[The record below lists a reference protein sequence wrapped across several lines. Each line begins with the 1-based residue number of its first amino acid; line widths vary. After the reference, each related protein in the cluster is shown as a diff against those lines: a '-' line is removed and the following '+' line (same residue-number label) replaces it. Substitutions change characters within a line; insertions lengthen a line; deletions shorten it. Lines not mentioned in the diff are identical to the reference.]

1 MAKIVLDNIAH
12 TYNPEDKSPL
22 FALQQMSLSWD
33 DGGRY
38 ALLGPSGCGKT
49 TLLRCICGLEELDS
63 GKILLNGDDIT
74 KIPAEERG
82 IGLLF
87 QKPVLY
93 PHLTVSGNLSLA
105 SFNNHDKALAEV
117 GLPNFEGRDVDTLS
131 GGEGQRVALARALLA
146 NPNVLLLDE
155 PFSALDLDMSIKLIN
170 EVRALLK
177 DRSCPAIL
185 VTHNIEEAKLFSDRM
200 IDLSKI

>member
-1 MAKIVLDNIAH
+1 MLSCLNLSKKYGKILFNELNINLEKGEILAII
-12 TYNPEDKSPL
+12 
-22 FALQQMSLSWD
+22 
-33 DGGRY
+33 
-38 ALLGPSGCGKT
+38 GPSGCGKT

-93 PHLTVSGNLSLA
+93 PHLSVSGNLSLA

-170 EVRALLK
+170 DVRALLK

-200 IDLSKI
+200 VDLSKV

>member
-1 MAKIVLDNIAH
+1 MLSCLNLSKKYGKILFNELNINLEKGEILAII
-12 TYNPEDKSPL
+12 
-22 FALQQMSLSWD
+22 
-33 DGGRY
+33 
-38 ALLGPSGCGKT
+38 GPSGCGKT

-105 SFNNHDKALAEV
+105 SFNNHDKALVEV
-117 GLPNFEGRDVDTLS
+117 GLPNFEDRDVDTLS

-155 PFSALDLDMSIKLIN
+155 PFSALDLDMSIKLISD
-170 EVRALLK
+170 VRALLK
-177 DRSCPAIL
+177 NRSCPAIL

-200 IDLSKI
+200 IDLSKV

>member
-1 MAKIVLDNIAH
+1 MLSCLNLSKKYGKILFNELNINLEKGEILAII
-12 TYNPEDKSPL
+12 
-22 FALQQMSLSWD
+22 
-33 DGGRY
+33 
-38 ALLGPSGCGKT
+38 GPSGCGKT

-105 SFNNHDKALAEV
+105 SFNNHDKALVEV
-117 GLPNFEGRDVDTLS
+117 GLPNFEDRDVDTLS

-170 EVRALLK
+170 DVRVLLK

-200 IDLSKI
+200 IDLSKV

>member
-1 MAKIVLDNIAH
+1 MLNCLNLSKKYGKILFNELNINLEKGEILAI
-12 TYNPEDKSPL
+12 T
-22 FALQQMSLSWD
+22 
-33 DGGRY
+33 
-38 ALLGPSGCGKT
+38 GPSGCGKT

-63 GKILLNGDDIT
+63 GKIMLNGVDLT

-93 PHLTVSGNLSLA
+93 PHLSVSGNLSLA
-105 SFNNHDKALAEV
+105 SLNNHDKALVEV
-117 GLPNFEGRDVDTLS
+117 GLPNFEDRDVDTLS

-155 PFSALDLDMSIKLIN
+155 PFSALDLDMSIKLISD
-170 EVRALLK
+170 VRALLK

>member
-1 MAKIVLDNIAH
+1 MLSCLNLSKKYGKILFNELNINLEKGEILAII
-12 TYNPEDKSPL
+12 
-22 FALQQMSLSWD
+22 
-33 DGGRY
+33 
-38 ALLGPSGCGKT
+38 GPSGCGKT

-74 KIPAEERG
+74 KVRAEERG

-105 SFNNHDKALAEV
+105 SFNNHDKALVEV
-117 GLPNFEGRDVDTLS
+117 GLPNFEDRDVDTLS

-170 EVRALLK
+170 DVRALLK

-200 IDLSKI
+200 IDLSKA

>member
-1 MAKIVLDNIAH
+1 MLSCLNLSKKYGKILFNELNINLEKGEILAII
-12 TYNPEDKSPL
+12 
-22 FALQQMSLSWD
+22 
-33 DGGRY
+33 
-38 ALLGPSGCGKT
+38 GPSGCGKT

-63 GKILLNGDDIT
+63 GKILFNGDDIT

-105 SFNNHDKALAEV
+105 SFNNHDKALVEV
-117 GLPNFEGRDVDTLS
+117 GLPNFEDRDVDTLS

-170 EVRALLK
+170 DVRALLK

>member
-1 MAKIVLDNIAH
+1 MLSCLNLSKKYGKILFNELNI
-12 TYNPEDKSPL
+12 
-22 FALQQMSLSWD
+22 SLEK
-33 DGGRY
+33 GEIL
-38 ALLGPSGCGKT
+38 AIIGPSGCGKT

-105 SFNNHDKALAEV
+105 SFNNHDKALVEV
-117 GLPNFEGRDVDTLS
+117 GLPNFEDRDVDTLS

-170 EVRALLK
+170 DVRALLK

-200 IDLSKI
+200 IDLSKV

>member
-1 MAKIVLDNIAH
+1 MLNCLNLSKKYGKILFNELNINLEEGEILAI
-12 TYNPEDKSPL
+12 
-22 FALQQMSLSWD
+22 
-33 DGGRY
+33 
-38 ALLGPSGCGKT
+38 LGPSGCGKT

-105 SFNNHDKALAEV
+105 SFNNHDKALVEV
-117 GLPNFEGRDVDTLS
+117 GLPNFEDRDVDTLS

-170 EVRALLK
+170 DVRALLK
-177 DRSCPAIL
+177 DRSCSAIL
-185 VTHNIEEAKLFSDRM
+185 VTHNIEEAELFSDRM
-200 IDLSKI
+200 IDLSKV

>member
-1 MAKIVLDNIAH
+1 MLSCLNLSKKYGKILFNELNINLEKGEILAII
-12 TYNPEDKSPL
+12 
-22 FALQQMSLSWD
+22 
-33 DGGRY
+33 
-38 ALLGPSGCGKT
+38 GPSGCGKT

-63 GKILLNGDDIT
+63 GKILLNSDDIT

-105 SFNNHDKALAEV
+105 SFNNHDKALVEV
-117 GLPNFEGRDVDTLS
+117 GLPNFEDRDVDTLS

-170 EVRALLK
+170 DVRALLK

>member
-1 MAKIVLDNIAH
+1 MLSCLNLSKKYGKILFNELNINLEKGEILAII
-12 TYNPEDKSPL
+12 
-22 FALQQMSLSWD
+22 
-33 DGGRY
+33 
-38 ALLGPSGCGKT
+38 GPSGCGKT

-63 GKILLNGDDIT
+63 GKILLNGVDIT

-93 PHLTVSGNLSLA
+93 PHLSVSGNLSLA
-105 SFNNHDKALAEV
+105 SLNNHDKALVEV
-117 GLPNFEGRDVDTLS
+117 GLPNFEDRDVDTLS

-146 NPNVLLLDE
+146 NPSVLLLDE
-155 PFSALDLDMSIKLIN
+155 PFSALDLDMSIKLISD
-170 EVRALLK
+170 VRALLK

-185 VTHNIEEAKLFSDRM
+185 VTHNIEEAKLFSDRI

>member
-1 MAKIVLDNIAH
+1 MLSCLNLSKKYGKILFNELNINLEKGEILAII
-12 TYNPEDKSPL
+12 
-22 FALQQMSLSWD
+22 
-33 DGGRY
+33 
-38 ALLGPSGCGKT
+38 GPSGCGKT

-63 GKILLNGDDIT
+63 GKIFLNGDDIT
-74 KIPAEERG
+74 KVPAEERG

-93 PHLTVSGNLSLA
+93 PHLSVSGNLSLA
-105 SFNNHDKALAEV
+105 SLNNHDKALVEV
-117 GLPNFEGRDVDTLS
+117 GLPNFEDRDVDTLS

-146 NPNVLLLDE
+146 NPSVLLLDE
-155 PFSALDLDMSIKLIN
+155 PFSALDLDMSIRLISD
-170 EVRALLK
+170 VRALLK

-185 VTHNIEEAKLFSDRM
+185 VTHNIEEAKLFSDRI

>member
-1 MAKIVLDNIAH
+1 MLSCLNLSKKYGKILFNKLNINLEKGEILAII
-12 TYNPEDKSPL
+12 
-22 FALQQMSLSWD
+22 
-33 DGGRY
+33 
-38 ALLGPSGCGKT
+38 GPSGCGKT

-74 KIPAEERG
+74 KLPAEERG

-105 SFNNHDKALAEV
+105 SFNNHDKALVEV
-117 GLPNFEGRDVDTLS
+117 GLPNIEDRDVDTLS

-170 EVRALLK
+170 DVRALLK
-177 DRSCPAIL
+177 DRSCSAIL

-200 IDLSKI
+200 IDLSKV

>member
-1 MAKIVLDNIAH
+1 MLSCLNLSKKYGKILFNELNINLEKGEILAVI
-12 TYNPEDKSPL
+12 
-22 FALQQMSLSWD
+22 
-33 DGGRY
+33 
-38 ALLGPSGCGKT
+38 GPSGCGKT

-82 IGLLF
+82 IGFLF

-105 SFNNHDKALAEV
+105 SFNNHDKALVEV
-117 GLPNFEGRDVDTLS
+117 GLPNFEDRDVDTLS

-170 EVRALLK
+170 DVRALLK
-177 DRSCPAIL
+177 DRSCSAIL

-200 IDLSKI
+200 IDLSNI

>member
-1 MAKIVLDNIAH
+1 MLSCLNLSKKYGKILFNELNINLEKGEILAII
-12 TYNPEDKSPL
+12 
-22 FALQQMSLSWD
+22 
-33 DGGRY
+33 
-38 ALLGPSGCGKT
+38 GPSGCGKT
-49 TLLRCICGLEELDS
+49 TLLRCICGLEKLDS

-105 SFNNHDKALAEV
+105 SFNNHHKALVEV
-117 GLPNFEGRDVDTLS
+117 GLPNFEDRDVDTLS

-170 EVRALLK
+170 DVRALLK
-177 DRSCPAIL
+177 DRSCSAIL

>member
-1 MAKIVLDNIAH
+1 MLSCLNLSKKYGKILFNELNINLEKGEILAII
-12 TYNPEDKSPL
+12 
-22 FALQQMSLSWD
+22 
-33 DGGRY
+33 
-38 ALLGPSGCGKT
+38 GPSGCGKT

-105 SFNNHDKALAEV
+105 SFNNHDKALVEV
-117 GLPNFEGRDVDTLS
+117 GLPNFEDRDVDTLS

-155 PFSALDLDMSIKLIN
+155 PFSALDLEMSIKLIN
-170 EVRALLK
+170 DVRALLK

>member
-1 MAKIVLDNIAH
+1 MLSCLNLSKKYGKILFNELNINLEKGEILAVI
-12 TYNPEDKSPL
+12 
-22 FALQQMSLSWD
+22 
-33 DGGRY
+33 
-38 ALLGPSGCGKT
+38 GPSGCGKT

-63 GKILLNGDDIT
+63 GKILLNGADIT

-105 SFNNHDKALAEV
+105 SFNNHDKALVEV
-117 GLPNFEGRDVDTLS
+117 GLPNFEDRDVDTLS

-170 EVRALLK
+170 DVRALLK
-177 DRSCPAIL
+177 DRSCSAIL

>member
-1 MAKIVLDNIAH
+1 MLSCLNLSKKYGKILFNELNINLEKGEILAII
-12 TYNPEDKSPL
+12 
-22 FALQQMSLSWD
+22 
-33 DGGRY
+33 
-38 ALLGPSGCGKT
+38 GPSGCGKT

-105 SFNNHDKALAEV
+105 SFNNHDKALVEV
-117 GLPNFEGRDVDTLS
+117 GLPNFEDRDVDTLS

-170 EVRALLK
+170 DVRALLK

-185 VTHNIEEAKLFSDRM
+185 VTHNIEEAKLFSDRI

>member
-1 MAKIVLDNIAH
+1 MLSCLNLSKKYGKILFNELNINLEKGEILAII
-12 TYNPEDKSPL
+12 
-22 FALQQMSLSWD
+22 
-33 DGGRY
+33 
-38 ALLGPSGCGKT
+38 GPSGCGKT

-105 SFNNHDKALAEV
+105 SFNNHDKALVEV
-117 GLPNFEGRDVDTLS
+117 GLPNFEDRDVDTLS

-155 PFSALDLDMSIKLIN
+155 PFSALDLDMSIKLISD
-170 EVRALLK
+170 VRALLK

-200 IDLSKI
+200 IDLSNI

>member
-1 MAKIVLDNIAH
+1 MLSCLNLSKKYGKILFNELNINLEKGEILAII
-12 TYNPEDKSPL
+12 
-22 FALQQMSLSWD
+22 
-33 DGGRY
+33 
-38 ALLGPSGCGKT
+38 GPSGCGKT

-117 GLPNFEGRDVDTLS
+117 GLPNFEDRDVDTLS

-170 EVRALLK
+170 DVRALLK

>member
-1 MAKIVLDNIAH
+1 MLSCLNLSKKYGKILFNELNINLEKGEILAII
-12 TYNPEDKSPL
+12 
-22 FALQQMSLSWD
+22 
-33 DGGRY
+33 
-38 ALLGPSGCGKT
+38 GPSGCGKT

-87 QKPVLY
+87 QKPGLY

-105 SFNNHDKALAEV
+105 SFNNHDKALVEV
-117 GLPNFEGRDVDTLS
+117 GLPNFEDRDVDTLS

-155 PFSALDLDMSIKLIN
+155 PFSALDLAMSIKLIN
-170 EVRALLK
+170 DVRALLK
-177 DRSCPAIL
+177 DRSCSAIL

-200 IDLSKI
+200 IDLSKV

>member
-1 MAKIVLDNIAH
+1 MLSCLNLSKKYGKILFNELNINLEKGEILAII
-12 TYNPEDKSPL
+12 
-22 FALQQMSLSWD
+22 
-33 DGGRY
+33 
-38 ALLGPSGCGKT
+38 GPSGCGKT

-63 GKILLNGDDIT
+63 GKILLKGDDIT

-105 SFNNHDKALAEV
+105 SFNNHDKALVEV
-117 GLPNFEGRDVDTLS
+117 GLPNFEDRDVDTLS

-170 EVRALLK
+170 DVRALLK
-177 DRSCPAIL
+177 DRSCSAIL

>member
-1 MAKIVLDNIAH
+1 MLNCLNLSKKYGKILFNELNINLEKGEILAI
-12 TYNPEDKSPL
+12 T
-22 FALQQMSLSWD
+22 
-33 DGGRY
+33 
-38 ALLGPSGCGKT
+38 GPSGCGKT

-63 GKILLNGDDIT
+63 GKIMLNGVDLT

-93 PHLTVSGNLSLA
+93 PHLSVSGNLSLA
-105 SFNNHDKALAEV
+105 SLNNHDKALVEV
-117 GLPNFEGRDVDTLS
+117 GLPNFEDRDVDTLS

-170 EVRALLK
+170 DVRALLK
-177 DRSCPAIL
+177 DRSCSAIL

-200 IDLSKI
+200 IDLSKV

>member
-1 MAKIVLDNIAH
+1 MLSCLNLSKKYGKILFNELNINLEKGEILAII
-12 TYNPEDKSPL
+12 
-22 FALQQMSLSWD
+22 
-33 DGGRY
+33 
-38 ALLGPSGCGKT
+38 GPSGCGKT

-105 SFNNHDKALAEV
+105 SFNNHEKALVEV
-117 GLPNFEGRDVDTLS
+117 GLPNFEDRDVDTLS

-155 PFSALDLDMSIKLIN
+155 PFSALDLDMSIKLISD
-170 EVRALLK
+170 VRALLK

-200 IDLSKI
+200 IDLSNI

>member
-1 MAKIVLDNIAH
+1 MLSCVNLSKKYDKILFNELNINLEKGEILAII
-12 TYNPEDKSPL
+12 
-22 FALQQMSLSWD
+22 
-33 DGGRY
+33 
-38 ALLGPSGCGKT
+38 GPSGCGKT

-93 PHLTVSGNLSLA
+93 PHLSVSGNLSLA
-105 SFNNHDKALAEV
+105 SLKNHDKALIEV
-117 GLPNFEGRDVDTLS
+117 GLPNFEDRDVDTLS

-170 EVRALLK
+170 DVRALLK

-200 IDLSKI
+200 IDLSKV

>member
-1 MAKIVLDNIAH
+1 MLSCLNLSKKYGKILFNELNINLEKGEILAVI
-12 TYNPEDKSPL
+12 
-22 FALQQMSLSWD
+22 
-33 DGGRY
+33 
-38 ALLGPSGCGKT
+38 GPSGCGKT

-105 SFNNHDKALAEV
+105 SFNNHDKALVEV
-117 GLPNFEGRDVDTLS
+117 GLPNFEYRDVDTLS

-170 EVRALLK
+170 DVRALLK
-177 DRSCPAIL
+177 DRSCSAIL

>member
-1 MAKIVLDNIAH
+1 MLNCLNLSKKYGKILFNELNINLEKGEILAII
-12 TYNPEDKSPL
+12 
-22 FALQQMSLSWD
+22 
-33 DGGRY
+33 
-38 ALLGPSGCGKT
+38 GPSGCGKT

-117 GLPNFEGRDVDTLS
+117 GLPNFEDRDVDTLS

-170 EVRALLK
+170 DVRALLK

>member
-1 MAKIVLDNIAH
+1 MLSCLNLSKKYGKILFNELNINLEKGEILAII
-12 TYNPEDKSPL
+12 
-22 FALQQMSLSWD
+22 
-33 DGGRY
+33 
-38 ALLGPSGCGKT
+38 GPSGCGKT

-63 GKILLNGDDIT
+63 GKILLNGADIT
-74 KIPAEERG
+74 KLPAEERG

-105 SFNNHDKALAEV
+105 SFNNHDKALVEV
-117 GLPNFEGRDVDTLS
+117 GLPNFEDRDVDTLS

-155 PFSALDLDMSIKLIN
+155 PFSALDLDMSIKLISD
-170 EVRALLK
+170 VRALLK

-200 IDLSKI
+200 IDLSKV

>member
-1 MAKIVLDNIAH
+1 MLSCLNLSKKYGKILFNELNINLEKGEILAII
-12 TYNPEDKSPL
+12 
-22 FALQQMSLSWD
+22 
-33 DGGRY
+33 
-38 ALLGPSGCGKT
+38 GPSGCGKT

-105 SFNNHDKALAEV
+105 SFNNHDKALVEV
-117 GLPNFEGRDVDTLS
+117 GLPNFEDRDVDTLS

-155 PFSALDLDMSIKLIN
+155 PFSALDLDMSIKLISD
-170 EVRALLK
+170 VRALLK

-200 IDLSKI
+200 IDLSKA

>member
-1 MAKIVLDNIAH
+1 MLSCLNLSKKYGKILFNELNI
-12 TYNPEDKSPL
+12 
-22 FALQQMSLSWD
+22 SLEK
-33 DGGRY
+33 GEIL
-38 ALLGPSGCGKT
+38 AIIGPSGCGKT

-105 SFNNHDKALAEV
+105 SFNNHDKALVEV
-117 GLPNFEGRDVDTLS
+117 GLPNFEDRDVATLS

-170 EVRALLK
+170 DVRALLK

>member
-1 MAKIVLDNIAH
+1 MLSCLNLSKKYGKILFNELNINLEKGEILAII
-12 TYNPEDKSPL
+12 
-22 FALQQMSLSWD
+22 
-33 DGGRY
+33 
-38 ALLGPSGCGKT
+38 GPSGCGKT

-105 SFNNHDKALAEV
+105 SFNNHDKALVEV
-117 GLPNFEGRDVDTLS
+117 GLPNFEDRDVDTLS

-146 NPNVLLLDE
+146 NPSVLLLDE

-170 EVRALLK
+170 DVRALLK
-177 DRSCPAIL
+177 DRSCSAIL

-200 IDLSKI
+200 IDLSNI

>member
-1 MAKIVLDNIAH
+1 MLSCLNLSKKYGKILFNELNINLEKGEILAII
-12 TYNPEDKSPL
+12 
-22 FALQQMSLSWD
+22 
-33 DGGRY
+33 
-38 ALLGPSGCGKT
+38 GPSGCGKT

-105 SFNNHDKALAEV
+105 SFNNHDKALVEV
-117 GLPNFEGRDVDTLS
+117 GLPNFEDRDVDTLS

-170 EVRALLK
+170 DVRALLK

-200 IDLSKI
+200 IELSNI

>member
-1 MAKIVLDNIAH
+1 MLSCLNLSKKYGKILFNELNINLEKGEILAII
-12 TYNPEDKSPL
+12 
-22 FALQQMSLSWD
+22 
-33 DGGRY
+33 
-38 ALLGPSGCGKT
+38 GPSGCGKT

-105 SFNNHDKALAEV
+105 SFNNHDKALVEV
-117 GLPNFEGRDVDTLS
+117 GLPNFEDRDVDTLS

-170 EVRALLK
+170 DVRALLK
-177 DRSCPAIL
+177 DRSCSAIL

-200 IDLSKI
+200 IDLSKV

>member
-1 MAKIVLDNIAH
+1 MLNCLNLSKKYGKILFNELNINLEKGEILAVI
-12 TYNPEDKSPL
+12 
-22 FALQQMSLSWD
+22 
-33 DGGRY
+33 
-38 ALLGPSGCGKT
+38 GPSGCGKT

-63 GKILLNGDDIT
+63 GKILLNGADIT

-105 SFNNHDKALAEV
+105 SFNNHDKALVEV
-117 GLPNFEGRDVDTLS
+117 GLPNFEDRDVDTLS

-170 EVRALLK
+170 DVRALLK
-177 DRSCPAIL
+177 DRSCSAIL

-200 IDLSKI
+200 IDLSKV

>member
-1 MAKIVLDNIAH
+1 MLSCLNLSKKYGKILFNELNINLEKGEILAII
-12 TYNPEDKSPL
+12 
-22 FALQQMSLSWD
+22 
-33 DGGRY
+33 
-38 ALLGPSGCGKT
+38 GPSGCGKT

-105 SFNNHDKALAEV
+105 SFNNHDKALVEV
-117 GLPNFEGRDVDTLS
+117 GLPNFEHRDVDTLS

-170 EVRALLK
+170 DVRALLK

-200 IDLSKI
+200 IDLSNI

>member
-1 MAKIVLDNIAH
+1 MLNCLNLSKKYGKILFNELNINLEKGEILAI
-12 TYNPEDKSPL
+12 T
-22 FALQQMSLSWD
+22 
-33 DGGRY
+33 
-38 ALLGPSGCGKT
+38 GPSGCGKT

-63 GKILLNGDDIT
+63 GKIMLNGVDLT

-93 PHLTVSGNLSLA
+93 PHLSVSGNLSLA
-105 SFNNHDKALAEV
+105 SLNNHDKALVEV
-117 GLPNFEGRDVDTLS
+117 GLPNFEDRDVDTLS

-155 PFSALDLDMSIKLIN
+155 PFSALDFDMSIKLISD
-170 EVRALLK
+170 VRALLK

-200 IDLSKI
+200 IDLSNI